1 MILKLINSKLKRKI
15 TSYSEI
21 PDRVMNK
28 VNYLL
33 QFPPSGFG
41 RYFVNKFIKE
51 IAKTYDVEGKTLLD
65 VGAGHQPYKAYF
77 NKVQYESCDS
87 DQVIKEMKYDVLD
100 VKHDFYCNIN
110 EKIPKEEKSYDLVL
124 CSDVLEH
131 VYDPKN
137 VIKEIS
143 RILKDDGTFIITVP
157 QCGGEHMLPHNYF
170 NYLGPGLEYLL
181 KENGMIPETI
191 KKSGGGFHLIG
202 TILNKLTSTIFDT
215 NDKNV
220 FIKYTLFPIGIMF
233 RAIVYLINILL
244 FYLDALDKKKSWA
257 QHYFVIAK
265 KKI

>member
-1 MILKLINSKLKRKI
+1 
-15 TSYSEI
+15 
-21 PDRVMNK
+21 
-28 VNYLL
+28 
-33 QFPPSGFG
+33 
-41 RYFVNKFIKE
+41 
-51 IAKTYDVEGKTLLD
+51 
-65 VGAGHQPYKAYF
+65 
-77 NKVQYESCDS
+77 
-87 DQVIKEMKYDVLD
+87 
-100 VKHDFYCNIN
+100 
-110 EKIPKEEKSYDLVL
+110 
-124 CSDVLEH
+124 
-131 VYDPKN
+131 
-137 VIKEIS
+137 
-143 RILKDDGTFIITVP
+143 
-157 QCGGEHMLPHNYF
+157 MLPHNYF